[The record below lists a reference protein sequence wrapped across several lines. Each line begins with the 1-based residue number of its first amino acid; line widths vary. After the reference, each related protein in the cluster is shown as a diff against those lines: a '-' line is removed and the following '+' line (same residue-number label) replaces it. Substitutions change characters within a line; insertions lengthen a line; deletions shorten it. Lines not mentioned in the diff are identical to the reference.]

1 MDYTTILRE
10 GGEVADDSASFSP
23 AKDVFSA
30 PEDRPSTP
38 VPGRGDSSSPDC
50 DFGRVVANDAP
61 MAGQKRRPI
70 SPDDELRRK
79 APKHDSAASLRR
91 GGKSSAVFKDVVV
104 QTRRGPPREEVSPFQ
119 TRSNW
124 QPLLGRVMS
133 LTFLL
138 SRTIW

>member
-1 MDYTTILRE
+1 MRE
-10 GGEVADDSASFSP
+10 GEEVADYEPDDSASFSP
-23 AKDVFSA
+23 AEDVVSE

-38 VPGRGDSSSPDC
+38 VPGRGDSSSPDY
-50 DFGRVVANDAP
+50 DFGRVAADDAP
-61 MAGQKRRPI
+61 MAGQKCRPI

-79 APKHDSAASLRR
+79 APKDDSAASLRR
-91 GGKSSAVFKDVVV
+91 GGKFSAVFKDVVV
-104 QTRRGPPREEVSPFQ
+104 ANSPKSASGGSKSISDK
-119 TRSNW
+119 SNW